1 MLLGIRRRNDRD
13 ALRQNWGPWQMTH
26 MIGRHLSASI
36 IVNTASAV
44 AHSCVA
50 LRAMIPI
57 YAGPENIL
65 SFLRVNLAALINWV
79 GY

>member
-1 MLLGIRRRNDRD
+1 MILKDSPS
-13 ALRQNWGPWQMTH
+13 LRQNWGPWQMTH
-26 MIGRHLSASI
+26 MIGQHLSASI

-50 LRAMIPI
+50 PHATIPVP
-57 YAGPENIL
+57 AGPENIL